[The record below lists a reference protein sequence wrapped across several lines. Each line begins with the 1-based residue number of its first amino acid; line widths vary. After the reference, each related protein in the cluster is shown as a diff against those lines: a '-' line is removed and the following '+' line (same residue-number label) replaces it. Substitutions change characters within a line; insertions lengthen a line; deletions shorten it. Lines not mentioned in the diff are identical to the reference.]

1 MSSSEKILL
10 LFILEK
16 TDKEGKVF
24 SLTNTE
30 ISKIFNKNKGTISG
44 SLSRLEDKG
53 YVEILYSLDF
63 KEIDGRCILSTEL
76 TNEEKDELL
85 QKDEKEYYTSEDLK
99 TIREKRSKEF
109 QGKKTDVGFIY
120 LIKSKYGYKI
130 GKSKKIQDRLSLFNV
145 KLPFKIDVIGYY
157 KVESMSEMET
167 FLHKKYKNLRLEG
180 EWFNLKEKEKK
191 EVLTILIENQM

>member
-1 MSSSEKILL
+1 M
-10 LFILEK
+10 
-16 TDKEGKVF
+16 
-24 SLTNTE
+24 
-30 ISKIFNKNKGTISG
+30 
-44 SLSRLEDKG
+44 
-53 YVEILYSLDF
+53 
-63 KEIDGRCILSTEL
+63 STEL

-191 EVLTILIENQM
+191 KY